1 MFDWRGERR
10 TGLINSDSEPCSF
23 TNSFLYYDFSEHG
36 IKNKTIT
43 TLGGL
48 YNCFYVLQTIT
59 RTEYERWAR
68 EHLEAESS
76 LEDREEKLLNS
87 AMKIEVDLELLGAT
101 GKIVLL

>member
-1 MFDWRGERR
+1 ME
-10 TGLINSDSEPCSF
+10 LYKQ
-23 TNSFLYYDFSEHG
+23 FLYYDFFWTWHQ
-36 IKNKTIT
+36 KQKTIT
-43 TLGGL
+43 ILGGL